1 MEQVLFNEEE
11 VSSYIGV
18 PVKTL
23 RYWRF
28 AGTDF
33 APKFIKLG
41 ARVYY
46 SKQEID
52 EWIKNQPRYQSTY
65 DSKQNFSGQENKE
78 Q

>member
-1 MEQVLFNEEE
+1 MEVVELILFNEEE

-52 EWIKNQPRYQSTY
+52 EWIKNQPRYQSTADRK
-65 DSKQNFSGQENKE
+65 DSG
-78 Q
+78 

>member
-1 MEQVLFNEEE
+1 MGKILMRETDLEELTG
-11 VSSYIGV
+11 I

-41 ARVYY
+41 NNVFYV
-46 SKQEID
+46 KHEID

-65 DSKQNFSGQENKE
+65 DSKQNISGQENKE